1 MNVSENP
8 RRSLRAP
15 INIWVRNLGKNE
27 FGLWLEEET
36 ISSDFTFCYTT
47 QDLSE
52 GGIFLE
58 SDSPLSVN
66 SELDLELTFP
76 HEKPI
81 RVRAKVKWVRDGE
94 EGAIQG
100 FKPGMGLEFINLA
113 PSADALI
120 RRYLEAEKA

>member
-1 MNVSENP
+1 MSNTP
-8 RRSLRAP
+8 RRQLRAP

-27 FGLWLEEET
+27 FGLWLDEET
-36 ISSDFTFCYTT
+36 LSSDFTFCYTT

-58 SDSPLSVN
+58 SDSPMAVN

-76 HEKPI
+76 KEKPF
-81 RVRAKVKWVRDGE
+81 RVRAIVKWVRDGE

-100 FKPGMGLEFINLA
+100 FKPGMGLEFLNLDPA
-113 PSADALI
+113 ADVLI
-120 RRYLEAEKA
+120 RKYLQAEKA